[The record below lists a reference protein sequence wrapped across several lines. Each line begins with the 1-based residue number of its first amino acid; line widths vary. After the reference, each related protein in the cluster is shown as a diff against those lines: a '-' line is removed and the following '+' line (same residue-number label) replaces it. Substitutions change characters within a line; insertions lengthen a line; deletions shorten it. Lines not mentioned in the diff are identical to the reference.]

1 MQTLLFTSYRQ
12 LENSDQFAP
21 FQQFIGQAATGNFFQ
36 SPQFLQ
42 FIEPVR
48 GYKPFLLIAV
58 AGSGEIAGSLM
69 GVIQSDGGGVK
80 SWLSRRLIVWG
91 GPILADQQQGA
102 EKTATANALF
112 QAMKKFAQG
121 QAIFIEFRNFFDCAG
136 LHSAFEANGFR
147 FRPHLN
153 YIVKMDEASAV
164 QGRLSSNRRRQI
176 KTSLAAGAV
185 VTEPESEADVVALY
199 ELLEKLYKEKVKKPL
214 PSLDLFMQFW
224 KSPSS
229 KTFLVKYEGKVVGGS
244 VGPIY
249 ANKVLY
255 QWYVCGDNGAIKG
268 VHPSVLASW
277 APIEYG
283 LKHGYEYFD
292 FMGAGRPEED
302 YGVREFKARF
312 GGDEVCFGRY
322 EMVLNQP
329 LYRVGKLGL
338 KVYQTIR

>member
-1 MQTLLFTSYRQ
+1 MQTFLYTQYNQ
-12 LENSDQFAP
+12 LENSDHFVAFQKFA
-21 FQQFIGQAATGNFFQ
+21 GQAPNANFFQ
-36 SPQFLQ
+36 SPEFLK

-48 GYKPFLLIAV
+48 GYKPFLLIALSD
-58 AGSGEIAGSLM
+58 SGEVKGSLL

-91 GPILADQQQGA
+91 GPIVAASADRQA
-102 EKTATANALF
+102 VTKTLL
-112 QAMKKFAQG
+112 QEMKKYARG
-121 QAIFIEFRNFFDCAG
+121 SAIFIEFRNFFDCSE
-136 LHSAFEANGFR
+136 LKDAFAASGFH

-153 YIVKMDEASAV
+153 YIVKIDGEAA
-164 QGRLSSNRRRQI
+164 GRLSSNRRRQI

-185 VTEPESEADVVALY
+185 VTEPESEADVVAFY
-199 ELLEKLYKEKVKKPL
+199 QLLKKLYTEKVKKPL
-214 PSLDLFMQFW
+214 PSIDLFMQFW

-244 VGPIY
+244 VGPIHR
-249 ANKVLY
+249 NQVLY
-255 QWYVCGDNGAIKG
+255 QWYVCGDNGVIKG

-283 LKHGYEYFD
+283 LKHGYQYFD

-312 GGDEVCFGRY
+312 GGDEVCFGRF